1 MVLIIFNMKNLLIE
15 NFLENKVLKRKSFFQ
30 NDIDNNF
37 DFFSKEIKNKNVLV
51 IGGAGSIG
59 SSYIKEILN
68 YIPKKLIVV
77 DLNENGLTELT
88 RYLRSSS
95 ILKNETIFKTYPI
108 DVNSEIFIKLFNSSD
123 KFHVVANFAAHK
135 HVRSEK
141 DIFSIEAMIRNN
153 VFGAFNLINV
163 LLNNPPN
170 HFFCVSTDK
179 AANPVNIMGASKKL
193 MESIILESKK
203 LLKVSTARFAN
214 VAFSNGSLLE
224 SFVKRLNYGQAIPCP
239 SDIRRFFVS
248 PKESGQIC
256 LIATFLGESGD
267 IFFPKFNHND
277 QIYFKDILKDFLEF
291 NELEPVYYSDE
302 FSAKRHKISNSK
314 WPVYVF
320 SSDTSGEKEFE
331 EFYTSFEDLDLKKF
345 NSVGLVKNS
354 KFNFKTKE
362 IIEELDNIFKN
373 DSPTKKDLVLCLN
386 KFVKNFEH
394 IEKGK
399 NLDQKM

>member
-1 MVLIIFNMKNLLIE
+1 
-15 NFLENKVLKRKSFFQ
+15 
-30 NDIDNNF
+30 
-37 DFFSKEIKNKNVLV
+37 
-51 IGGAGSIG
+51 
-59 SSYIKEILN
+59 
-68 YIPKKLIVV
+68 
-77 DLNENGLTELT
+77 
-88 RYLRSSS
+88 
-95 ILKNETIFKTYPI
+95 
-108 DVNSEIFIKLFNSSD
+108 
-123 KFHVVANFAAHK
+123 
-135 HVRSEK
+135 
-141 DIFSIEAMIRNN
+141 
-153 VFGAFNLINV
+153 
-163 LLNNPPN
+163 
-170 HFFCVSTDK
+170 
-179 AANPVNIMGASKKL
+179 

-331 EFYTSFEDLDLKKF
+331 EFYTSFEDLDLTKF